1 MSASEIIRMEHVVK
15 VFTDGKKEHPVL
27 KGVNL
32 SIEKGDI
39 FGIIGYS
46 GAGKSTLVRC
56 FNGIEKPTEGN
67 VFCEGRN
74 IVGLKA
80 KELRAVRRKIGMI
93 FQQFNLMPSR
103 TVFDNIA
110 LPLKHSGLTKK
121 EINERI
127 TELLQLVAL
136 PDKRNAYPSQLS
148 GGQKQRVAI
157 ARALVN
163 RPKILLCDEATSA
176 LDPKTTKSIL
186 YLLKKLNKE
195 LGLTIVVI
203 THEMSVVREICQKVA
218 VLDKGEILEEGDVY
232 SVFSNPQQ
240 ELTQSFIETTSTLG
254 SVENLIKTKSPVVQ
268 LQPGQLLLKMSYTS
282 NSVSEPLI
290 SYISRAYN
298 VDANIVFGDIQ
309 ILSDNPLGGL
319 IVILS
324 GQKPDIDH
332 ALQYLK
338 KRHFAIEVL
347 KNHG

>member
-1 MSASEIIRMEHVVK
+1 MIRTEHVVK
-15 VFTDGKKEHPVL
+15 TFTVDKKAHSVL
-27 KGVNL
+27 KDVNL
-32 SIEKGDI
+32 SIEKGEI

-56 FNGIEKPTEGN
+56 FNGIEKPTEGSI
-67 VFCEGRN
+67 FFEGQN
-74 IVGLKA
+74 IVGLKPQ
-80 KELRAVRRKIGMI
+80 ELRAIRRKIGMI

-103 TVFDNIA
+103 TVFGNIA
-110 LPLKHSGLTKK
+110 LPLKHSGLSKQQ
-121 EINERI
+121 INKRI
-127 TELLQLVAL
+127 TELLELVDL

-163 RPKILLCDEATSA
+163 HPKILLCDEATSA

-203 THEMSVVREICQKVA
+203 THEMSVVKEICQKVS
-218 VLDKGEILEEGDVY
+218 VLDKGKIIEQGDVY

-240 ELTQSFIETTSTLG
+240 ELTQSFIETTSALG
-254 SVENLIKTKSPVVQ
+254 SVKSLIETQSPVVQ
-268 LQPGQLLLKMSYTS
+268 LQPGQLLLKISYTT

-290 SYISRAYN
+290 SNISRMFH

-309 ILSDNPLGGL
+309 ILSGNPLGGL

-324 GQKPDIDH
+324 GQKLDIDH
-332 ALQYLK
+332 ALEYVKQ
-338 KRHFAIEVL
+338 RHVAVEVL
-347 KNHG
+347 NHG

>member
-1 MSASEIIRMEHVVK
+1 MSASEIIRTEHVVK
-15 VFTDGKKEHPVL
+15 TFTVDKKAHSVL
-27 KGVNL
+27 KDVNL
-32 SIEKGDI
+32 SIEKGEI

-56 FNGIEKPTEGN
+56 FNGIEKPTEGSI
-67 VFCEGRN
+67 FFEGQN
-74 IVGLKA
+74 IVGLKPQ
-80 KELRAVRRKIGMI
+80 ELRAIRRKIGMI

-103 TVFDNIA
+103 TVFGNIA
-110 LPLKHSGLTKK
+110 LPLKHSGLSKQQ
-121 EINERI
+121 INKRI
-127 TELLQLVAL
+127 TELLELVDL

-163 RPKILLCDEATSA
+163 HPKILLCDEATSA

-203 THEMSVVREICQKVA
+203 THEMSVVKEICQKVS
-218 VLDKGEILEEGDVY
+218 VLDKGKIIEQGDVY

-240 ELTQSFIETTSTLG
+240 ELTQSFIETTSALG
-254 SVENLIKTKSPVVQ
+254 SVKSLIETQSPVVQ
-268 LQPGQLLLKMSYTS
+268 LQPGQLLLKISYTT

-290 SYISRAYN
+290 SNISRMFH

-309 ILSDNPLGGL
+309 ILSGNPLGGL

-324 GQKPDIDH
+324 GQKLDIDH
-332 ALQYLK
+332 ALEYVKQ
-338 KRHFAIEVL
+338 RHVAVEVL
-347 KNHG
+347 NHG

>member
-1 MSASEIIRMEHVVK
+1 MPTSEIIRTEHVVK
-15 VFTDGKKEHPVL
+15 VFTVDKKAHPVL
-27 KGVNL
+27 KDVNL
-32 SIEKGDI
+32 SIEKGEI

-56 FNGIEKPTEGN
+56 FNGIEKPTEGTI
-67 VFCEGRN
+67 FFEGQN

-80 KELRAVRRKIGMI
+80 RELRAIRRKIGMI

-110 LPLKHSGLTKK
+110 LPLKHSGLSKQQ
-121 EINERI
+121 INKRI
-127 TELLQLVAL
+127 TELLELVDL

-163 RPKILLCDEATSA
+163 HPKILLCDEATSA

-203 THEMSVVREICQKVA
+203 THEMSVVKEICQKVS
-218 VLDKGEILEEGDVY
+218 VLDKGKIIEQGDVY

-240 ELTQSFIETTSTLG
+240 ELTQSFIETTSALG
-254 SVENLIKTKSPVVQ
+254 SVKTLIETESPVVQ
-268 LQPGQLLLKMSYTS
+268 LQPGQLLLKISYTT

-290 SYISRAYN
+290 SYISRTYN

-309 ILSDNPLGGL
+309 ILSNNPLGGL
-319 IVILS
+319 IIILS
-324 GQKPDIDH
+324 GQNSNIDH
-332 ALQYLK
+332 ALEYLK
-338 KRHFAIEVL
+338 QRHVAIEVL
-347 KNHG
+347 NHG